1 MDEITLR
8 MMELS
13 YQGYYCSQILML
25 MALDTQGKSDPDL
38 VRAMGGLAHGCGFEG
53 GVCGTLTGA
62 ACLLGLFA
70 GKGTD
75 DEYED
80 ERLKYML
87 KDLGDWFGQTIGN
100 RYGGI
105 SCEVIVGDR
114 TEMRQRCGAIV
125 AETYA
130 KCMELLH
137 ASGYDVI
144 LWEVKPLGFRAM
156 EPDTGEKAND

>member
-1 MDEITLR
+1 MDQTQLR

-13 YQGYYCSQILML
+13 YHGYYCSQILML
-25 MALDTQGKSDPDL
+25 LALETQGKENPDL
-38 VRAMGGLAHGCGFEG
+38 IRAMGGLAHGSGYAG
-53 GVCGTLTGA
+53 GICGTLTGA
-62 ACLLGLFA
+62 ACLLGLYA

-87 KDLGDWFGQTIGN
+87 KDLGDWFEQTIGN

-105 SCEVIVGDR
+105 ACEVIVGDR
-114 TEMRQRCGAIV
+114 TEIRQRCGMIV

-130 KCMELLH
+130 KVMELLD

-144 LWEVKPLGFRAM
+144 RWKVSTLGFQVL
-156 EPDTGEKAND
+156 EQSTEGKGSD